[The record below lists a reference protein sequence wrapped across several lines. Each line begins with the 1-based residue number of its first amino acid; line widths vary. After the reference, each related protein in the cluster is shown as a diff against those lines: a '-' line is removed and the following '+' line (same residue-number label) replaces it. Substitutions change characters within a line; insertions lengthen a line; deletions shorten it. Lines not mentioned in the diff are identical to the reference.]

1 MNNEAEQICE
11 KNMQQNGK
19 NPQFIIEPG
28 IFLL

>member
-1 MNNEAEQICE
+1 MKNESGTDLR
-11 KNMQQNGK
+11 KDMQQNGK